1 MADAAYSLFFVS
13 VLLGGASFMHV
24 TVQREWRRIR
34 AALNAERFEEV
45 ALPATAG
52 SVRIWERPQPIL
64 EPVTISICRL

>member
-1 MADAAYSLFFVS
+1 MADAAYSLFFVA
-13 VLLGGASFMHV
+13 VLLGGASFIHV

-34 AALNAERFEEV
+34 AALHAERFEEL
-45 ALPATAG
+45 ARPATAG